1 MNVYFY
7 SVSCLITEI
16 DMCSWSLESTGT
28 GLKIK
33 IHWLLM
39 WLLREKCQRQEN
51 TVTSYQ
57 WTSNVPVTNVQTV
70 LKYTNQHAAHID
82 KHCMKK
88 KMNVEVGVKLQLIV
102 GYKLTTKI
110 FLTVTTWCPNEKDNF
125 KPWRTEECDFCH
137 LIKII
142 PSFFNFSGNL
152 SKLSYVLSAGWCQHE

>member
-16 DMCSWSLESTGT
+16 DTCSWSLESTGT
-28 GLKIK
+28 ALKLK

-70 LKYTNQHAAHID
+70 LK
-82 KHCMKK
+82 
-88 KMNVEVGVKLQLIV
+88 
-102 GYKLTTKI
+102 
-110 FLTVTTWCPNEKDNF
+110 
-125 KPWRTEECDFCH
+125 
-137 LIKII
+137 
-142 PSFFNFSGNL
+142 
-152 SKLSYVLSAGWCQHE
+152 